1 MLRFGLLGPLVVY
14 GGTGLTPVAGL
25 KVRVLLA
32 ALLLQANRVVPKDAL
47 KNAMWGDRLPSSVE
61 ASFANHATRL
71 RRILS
76 ATGDKRLL
84 TVAPGY
90 QLLVREGEL
99 DVEVFEGRA
108 HAAGLAHRAGDW
120 RKVRAESEAALSLWR
135 GEPLADLAPF
145 SEYRAPSLRVHQ
157 LDEARL
163 QVHEWAFDA
172 DLHLGR
178 HREICAELAALA
190 AEHPLREALHRQL
203 MLALHRSGRQA
214 DAFEVFHALRRS
226 LVDELGAEPGAAV
239 HQAYRELLD
248 QDRGPEQE
256 QGPEAEPDRAP
267 PARSPSHGPVPVPA
281 PVAVPRP
288 WRAGAAAAACP
299 YQLPPSIPEFTGR
312 EAETTAL
319 LELLRQPVPRPDE
332 DDADGDGAACGSE
345 GHRTTAASLRPVV
358 ISGMGGIGKTAL
370 AVHVTR
376 LVRDAFP
383 DGVLYADLRGFSSGG
398 ARSAHDLLA
407 RFLAD
412 LGVRPDVLPDDTDD
426 RATLFRA
433 AVEGRRI
440 LLVLDN
446 ARDATQVAPLLPP
459 DGPGAALITSRHLL
473 ADVPGVTM
481 VPLGPLGPD
490 EQLTLLSR
498 LCGAGRITDE
508 PAALADILT
517 ACGGLPL
524 ALRIVGGRLASRPS
538 WPLALLAERLT
549 PHRGRLQ
556 ALAMGS
562 VAVRHTFDMSYLA
575 MRASDNDLERE
586 AARAFRLLGLWQP
599 HAVTT
604 RSAAALLGATE
615 YDAAA
620 ALELLVDANL
630 VHSPE
635 PDAYALHDLLGEY
648 AAQRAAED
656 VTGAEQ
662 ESAILRLLSW
672 YARAVAAA
680 CAVASHET
688 QSPPP
693 LAGPRDPGLPA
704 FTEEADALAWTKR
717 ELPAIR
723 EAITRAGV
731 LGRSDIAW
739 RLAVGLFGY
748 ATTHWWTGEWD
759 ACLRQA
765 MDIALAHDDTLA
777 RAWLHRRIAV
787 AHGMADRNEQCLEHL
802 NTSLGFFTD
811 AGDELAQA
819 SILGNLSGLYVQ
831 IGDAERGIAHAERSY
846 ELYRNVG
853 NAASEAL
860 ALSRIA
866 DAQEMCGEHALA
878 AAYHQKVIEV
888 LREQRHGVF
897 LATSLTKLG
906 DIHRQLGRREAA
918 LEAQTEALAIRQR
931 MNDLGGTA
939 DCLAFMARTHHRFG
953 EWDAARACWEQ
964 CLDLGLRHGMTQH
977 IERSRAGLA
986 ELP

>member
-1 MLRFGLLGPLVVY
+1 MLRFGLLGPLVVHD
-14 GGTGLTPVAGL
+14 GTALAPVAGL

-47 KNAMWGDRLPSSVE
+47 KEAMWGERLPSSVE

-84 TVAPGY
+84 AVAPGY
-90 QLLVREGEL
+90 RLLVRDGEL
-99 DVEVFEGRA
+99 DIEVFEARA
-108 HAAGLAHRAGDW
+108 RAAGLAHHAGDW
-120 RKVRAESEAALSLWR
+120 HTVRTESEAALALWR
-135 GEPLADLAPF
+135 GEPLVDLSPF
-145 SEYRAPSLRVHQ
+145 SEHRAPSLRVHQ

-178 HREICAELAALA
+178 HREICTELAALA
-190 AEHPLREALHRQL
+190 AENPLREALHRQL

-214 DAFEVFHALRRS
+214 EAFEVFHALRRS
-226 LVDELGAEPGAAV
+226 LVDELGTEPGAAV

-248 QDRGPEQE
+248 RDPE
-256 QGPEAEPDRAP
+256 PRPAP
-267 PARSPSHGPVPVPA
+267 PTASSPH
-281 PVAVPRP
+281 
-288 WRAGAAAAACP
+288 
-299 YQLPPSIPEFTGR
+299 QLPSSVPEFTGR
-312 EAETTAL
+312 EAEAAAVL
-319 LELLRQPVPRPDE
+319 GLLRRPAPVPDE
-332 DDADGDGAACGSE
+332 DQDESDGDTDTDTDTDTDSDGRARGSD
-345 GHRTTAASLRPVV
+345 GHRTAEPLRPVV

-370 AVHVTR
+370 AVHVAR
-376 LVRDAFP
+376 LARAEFP

-398 ARSAHDLLA
+398 ARSAHDVLA

-426 RATLFRA
+426 RAALFRA
-433 AVEGRRI
+433 ALEGRRT

-446 ARDATQVAPLLPP
+446 ARDATQVAPLLPS

-473 ADVPGVTM
+473 AELPGVLM
-481 VPLGPLGPD
+481 VTLGPLGPD
-490 EQLTLLSR
+490 EQRILLSR
-498 LCGAGRITDE
+498 LCGADRITDE
-508 PAALADILT
+508 PAALADILA

-648 AAQRAAED
+648 AAQRAAQD
-656 VTGAEQ
+656 VTASER
-662 ESAILRLLSW
+662 ESATLRLLTW
-672 YARAVAAA
+672 YARAVATA

-693 LAGPRDPGLPA
+693 LDGPEDPAVPA
-704 FTEEADALAWTKR
+704 FAEEADALAWTKR

-723 EAITRAGV
+723 EAITRAGA

-765 MDIALAHDDTLA
+765 MDTATAHDDTLG

-787 AHGMADRNEQCLEHL
+787 AHGMANRNDQCLEHL
-802 NTSLGFFTD
+802 NASLGFFTD
-811 AGDELAQA
+811 AGDELARA
-819 SILGNLSGLYVQ
+819 SILGNVSSLYVQ
-831 IGDAERGIAHAERSY
+831 IGDAERGLAHAERSY

-866 DAQEMCGEHALA
+866 DAQEMRGEHALA
-878 AAYHQKVIEV
+878 ATYYQKVIEA

-918 LEAQTEALAIRQR
+918 LEAQTEALTIRQR

-939 DCLAFMARTHHRFG
+939 DCLAFMARTHHQFG
-953 EWDAARACWEQ
+953 EWDAARACWDQ
-964 CLDLGLRHGMTQH
+964 CLELGLRHGMTQH

-986 ELP
+986 ALP

>member
-1 MLRFGLLGPLVVY
+1 MLRFGLLGPLVVHD
-14 GGTGLTPVAGL
+14 GTELTPVAGL
-25 KVRVLLA
+25 KIRVLLA
-32 ALLLQANRVVPKDAL
+32 ALLLQADRVVPKDAL
-47 KNAMWGDRLPSSVE
+47 KEAMWGERLPSSVE

-76 ATGDKRLL
+76 ATGDNRLL

-90 QLLVREGEL
+90 RLRVRDGEL
-99 DVEVFEGRA
+99 DVEVFEARA
-108 HAAGLAHRAGDW
+108 RAAGLAHHAGDW
-120 RKVRAESEAALSLWR
+120 HTVRAESEAALALWR
-135 GEPLADLAPF
+135 GEPLADLSPF
-145 SEYRAPSLRVHQ
+145 SEHRAPSLRVHQ
-157 LDEARL
+157 LAEARL
-163 QVHEWAFDA
+163 QVREWAFDA

-190 AEHPLREALHRQL
+190 AENPLREALHRQL

-226 LVDELGAEPGAAV
+226 LVDELGTEPGVAV
-239 HQAYRELLD
+239 HQAYQELLD
-248 QDRGPEQE
+248 QEQE
-256 QGPEAEPDRAP
+256 QDPAP
-267 PARSPSHGPVPVPA
+267 PARSPSRGPGSGSGPGPGRGSGA
-281 PVAVPRP
+281 RP
-288 WRAGAAAAACP
+288 EGAAAAPSP
-299 YQLPPSIPEFTGR
+299 YQLPSSVPEFTGR
-312 EAETTAL
+312 EAETAAVL
-319 LELLRQPVPRPDE
+319 GLLRRPVTLPD
-332 DDADGDGAACGSE
+332 DDDDGSGAGGSG
-345 GHRTTAASLRPVV
+345 GHRTAAPLRPVV

-370 AVHVTR
+370 AVHVAR
-376 LVRDAFP
+376 LVRDEFP
-383 DGVLYADLRGFSSGG
+383 DGTLYADLRGFSSGG
-398 ARSAHDLLA
+398 ARCAHDLLA

-412 LGVRPDVLPDDTDD
+412 LGVRPAVLPDDTDD
-426 RATLFRA
+426 LATLFRA

-446 ARDATQVAPLLPP
+446 ARDATQVGPLLPP

-473 ADVPGVTM
+473 AEVPGVRM
-481 VPLGPLGPD
+481 VPLRPLGPD
-490 EQLTLLSR
+490 EQLALLSK
-498 LCGAGRITDE
+498 LCGADRITDE

-562 VAVRHTFDMSYLA
+562 VAVRYTFDMSYLA
-575 MRASDNDLERE
+575 MRASGNDLERE

-604 RSAAALLGATE
+604 RSAAALLGTTE
-615 YDAAA
+615 HDAAA

-648 AAQRAAED
+648 AAQRAGEEA
-656 VTGAEQ
+656 TAPEQ
-662 ESAILRLLSW
+662 ESATLRLLTW
-672 YARAVAAA
+672 YARAVATA

-693 LAGPRDPGLPA
+693 LDGPQGPALPA
-704 FTEEADALAWTKR
+704 FAEEVDALAWTKR

-723 EAITRAGV
+723 EAITRAGA

-765 MDIALAHDDTLA
+765 MDIAMAHDDRLG

-787 AHGMADRNEQCLEHL
+787 AHGMADRNQQCLEHL
-802 NTSLGFFTD
+802 NAALGFFTD

-819 SILGNLSGLYVQ
+819 SILGNVSSLYVQ
-831 IGDAERGIAHAERSY
+831 IGDAERGLSHAERSY
-846 ELYRNVG
+846 ELYRKVG

-866 DAQEMCGEHALA
+866 DAQEMRGEHDLA
-878 AAYHQKVIEV
+878 AAYHQKVIEA

-918 LEAQTEALAIRQR
+918 LEAQTEALAIRRR

-939 DCLAFMARTHHRFG
+939 DCLAFMARTHHQFG

-964 CLDLGLRHGMTQH
+964 CLDVGLRHGMTQH
-977 IERSRAGLA
+977 IEASRAGLA
-986 ELP
+986 ALP

>member
-1 MLRFGLLGPLVVY
+1 MLGPLVVY
-14 GGTGLTPVAGL
+14 DGTGLTPVAGL

-47 KNAMWGDRLPSSVE
+47 KEAMWGERLPSSAE

-90 QLLVREGEL
+90 QLLVRDGEL
-99 DVEVFEGRA
+99 DVEVFEARA

-120 RKVRAESEAALSLWR
+120 RAVRAESEAALGLWR
-135 GEPLADLAPF
+135 GEPLADLVPF
-145 SEYRAPSLRVHQ
+145 SEHRTASLRVHR

-163 QVHEWAFDA
+163 QVREWAFDA

-178 HREICAELAALA
+178 HREICAELTALA
-190 AEHPLREALHRQL
+190 AENPLRETLHRQL

-226 LVDELGAEPGAAV
+226 LVDELGTEPGADV
-239 HQAYRELLD
+239 HQAYQELLD
-248 QDRGPEQE
+248 RDQGPEQT
-256 QGPEAEPDRAP
+256 PAP
-267 PARSPSHGPVPVPA
+267 SVRSPSHGPG
-281 PVAVPRP
+281 PRQE
-288 WRAGAAAAACP
+288 GAAVSPP
-299 YQLPPSIPEFTGR
+299 YQLPASLAEFTGR
-312 EAETTAL
+312 QAETAAV
-319 LELLRQPVPRPDE
+319 LELLRRPVPRPAE
-332 DDADGDGAACGSE
+332 GDGGRASGGE
-345 GHRTTAASLRPVV
+345 GHRTAAASLRPVV

-370 AVHVTR
+370 AVHVAR
-376 LVRDAFP
+376 LVRDEFP

-412 LGVRPDVLPDDTDD
+412 LGVRPDALPDDTDD
-426 RATLFRA
+426 RAALFRA

-473 ADVPGVTM
+473 AEVPGVMM

-498 LCGAGRITDE
+498 LCGADRITDE

-575 MRASDNDLERE
+575 MRASGNDLERE
-586 AARAFRLLGLWQP
+586 AARAFRLLGLWQC

-615 YDAAA
+615 HDAAA

-656 VTGAEQ
+656 VTAAEQ
-662 ESAILRLLSW
+662 ESAVLRLLTW
-672 YARAVAAA
+672 YARALATA

-693 LAGPRDPGLPA
+693 LAGPQDPALPVFA
-704 FTEEADALAWTKR
+704 EEADALVWTKR

-759 ACLRQA
+759 ACLGQA
-765 MDIALAHDDTLA
+765 MDIAMAHDDTLG

-819 SILGNLSGLYVQ
+819 SILGNLASLYVQ
-831 IGDAERGIAHAERSY
+831 IGDAERGLAHAERSY

-853 NAASEAL
+853 SAASEAL

-866 DAQEMCGEHALA
+866 DAQEMRGEHALA
-878 AAYHQKVIEV
+878 AAYYQKVIEA

-918 LEAQTEALAIRQR
+918 LEAQTEALAIRRR

-939 DCLAFMARTHHRFG
+939 DCLAFMARTHHQFG
-953 EWDAARACWEQ
+953 EWAAARACWEQ

-986 ELP
+986 GLP

>member
-1 MLRFGLLGPLVVY
+1 MHD
-14 GGTGLTPVAGL
+14 GTELTPVAGL

-32 ALLLQANRVVPKDAL
+32 ALLLQADRVVPKDAL
-47 KNAMWGDRLPSSVE
+47 KEAMWGERLPSSVE

-76 ATGDKRLL
+76 ATGDNRLL

-90 QLLVREGEL
+90 QLRVRDGEL
-99 DVEVFEGRA
+99 DVEVFETRA
-108 HAAGLAHRAGDW
+108 RAAGLAHHAGDW
-120 RKVRAESEAALSLWR
+120 HTVRTESDAALALWR
-135 GEPLADLAPF
+135 GEPLADLSPF
-145 SEYRAPSLRVHQ
+145 SEHRAPSLRVHQ
-157 LDEARL
+157 LAEARL
-163 QVHEWAFDA
+163 QVREWAFDA

-178 HREICAELAALA
+178 HREICTELAALA
-190 AEHPLREALHRQL
+190 AENPLREALHRQL

-226 LVDELGAEPGAAV
+226 LVDELGTEPGAAV
-239 HQAYRELLD
+239 HQAYQELL
-248 QDRGPEQE
+248 EQE
-256 QGPEAEPDRAP
+256 QNQEQEQERDPAP
-267 PARSPSHGPVPVPA
+267 PARGPSRGTGT
-281 PVAVPRP
+281 
-288 WRAGAAAAACP
+288 GASSP
-299 YQLPPSIPEFTGR
+299 YQLPPSVAEFTGR
-312 EAETTAL
+312 EAEAATVAG
-319 LELLRQPVPRPDE
+319 LLRRPVTLPD
-332 DDADGDGAACGSE
+332 DDGEGGGSD
-345 GHRTTAASLRPVV
+345 GHRTAAPLRPVV
-358 ISGMGGIGKTAL
+358 ITGMGGIGKTAL
-370 AVHVTR
+370 AVHVAR
-376 LVRDAFP
+376 LVRDEFP
-383 DGVLYADLRGFSSGG
+383 DGTLYADLRGFSSGG
-398 ARSAHDLLA
+398 ARCAHDLLA

-412 LGVRPDVLPDDTDD
+412 LGVRPAVLPDDTDD
-426 RATLFRA
+426 LATLYRT

-446 ARDATQVAPLLPP
+446 ARDATQVGPLLPP

-473 ADVPGVTM
+473 AEVPGVRM
-481 VPLGPLGPD
+481 VPLRPLGPD
-490 EQLTLLSR
+490 EQLTLLSK
-498 LCGAGRITDE
+498 LCGADRITDE

-575 MRASDNDLERE
+575 MRASGNDLERE

-604 RSAAALLGATE
+604 RSAAALLGTTE
-615 YDAAA
+615 HDAAA

-630 VHSPE
+630 VHSHE

-648 AAQRAAED
+648 AAQRAAEE
-656 VTGAEQ
+656 VTAPEQ
-662 ESAILRLLSW
+662 ESAILRLLTW
-672 YARAVAAA
+672 YARAVARA
-680 CAVASHET
+680 CAVASHES

-693 LAGPRDPGLPA
+693 LDGPQDPALPA
-704 FTEEADALAWTKR
+704 FAEEAGALAWTKR

-765 MDIALAHDDTLA
+765 MDIATAHDDRLG

-787 AHGMADRNEQCLEHL
+787 AHGMANRNEQCLRHL
-802 NTSLGFFTD
+802 NASLGFFTD

-819 SILGNLSGLYVQ
+819 SILGNVSSLYVQ
-831 IGDAERGIAHAERSY
+831 IGDAERGLAHAERSY
-846 ELYRNVG
+846 ELYRKVG

-866 DAQEMCGEHALA
+866 DAQEMRGEHDLA
-878 AAYHQKVIEV
+878 AAYHQKVIEA

-918 LEAQTEALAIRQR
+918 LEAQTEALAIRRR

-939 DCLAFMARTHHRFG
+939 DCLAFMARTHHQFG

-964 CLDLGLRHGMTQH
+964 CRDLGLRHGMTQH

-986 ELP
+986 ALP